1 MSERPDESAVA
12 IVGMACRFPG
22 ARNLEEYRSLLL
34 RAQSAVRCFDT
45 EAGGDD
51 PRHVPAGGELDDVDL
66 FDAEYF
72 GIAPA
77 DAAAMDPQQRLLLQE
92 AVHALEHAGRGAHAP
107 LDRVGVF
114 CGSGDNRYGALIE
127 ADGSRLPMGSS
138 AAALPLRVSYH
149 LGLRGPSVFVASLCS
164 TALTAVHLARRSLLA
179 GDCDLALA
187 GAVSVGL
194 PHERGYLAVDGG
206 VLSASG
212 VCRPFD
218 RDADGTVPGSGVGV
232 VVLRRLADALCDGDT
247 VHAVVRGSAL
257 NNDGGDRMS
266 FAAPTVTGQRDVL
279 LSAWADA
286 GVPPDTIG
294 YIEAHGTG
302 TPLGDPVELAALV
315 AARKRLGVTSP
326 CAVGS
331 VKSSLGHLDAAAGM
345 AGLIKAVLAVRDGT
359 IPGTVG
365 HRELNPAIDL
375 DGSGLRV
382 AVDTAPWPAADGP
395 RRAGVTA
402 LGVGGTNAHAVL
414 EQPSAVPVPAGGSGQ
429 PQVFPVSARSS
440 WSFDRSRAALVELLP
455 GLDGD
460 PAAATRLARSLQD
473 GRPPG
478 PLRRAWVAADTA
490 ELATAI
496 GADSGEPA
504 AGPLVLG
511 LEAGPCSGSGRS
523 AAGTDEVLSYFDGP
537 LALLDTLGGL
547 GVAPDALAVCGIG
560 EFAAFAFAG
569 AMDAQSARRY
579 AEYHATAVLAAQT
592 GGDLSAC
599 ERALAALDR
608 ELTSAGGLRA
618 LNVEIRSVTLGVV
631 LRAGDVPPAAHLLEV
646 SRAAV
651 LGGGA
656 AALPPEACAVTP
668 AAGDR
673 ARFLHLVA
681 HCWERGA
688 GVRWTALREP
698 DGPPRMAIPPYPFQP
713 TRHWHPAVPVRALP
727 VATGDAA
734 AGETAAADPG
744 SRRVRGATTVETVM
758 AIWCEVLGLPEVGSD
773 DDFFVLGGDSILAAQ
788 VLSRI
793 QEEFGTRIPLGDLLD
808 AQSPVEMTAL
818 VDTELESSRLY
829 RTLVD
834 APAEGVAWEEVEL

>member
-1 MSERPDESAVA
+1 MNELPDGSAVA

-22 ARNLEEYRSLLL
+22 AQDLEEYRNLLL
-34 RAQSAVRCFDT
+34 RAESAVRHFDDG
-45 EAGGDD
+45 AGGDD
-51 PRHVPAGGELDDVDL
+51 PRHVPVGGELEDVDH

-77 DAAAMDPQQRLLLQE
+77 EAAAMDPQQRLLLQE
-92 AVHALEHAGRGAHAP
+92 AVHALEHAGCGAHAP
-107 LDRVGVF
+107 LARVGVF
-114 CGSGDNRYGALIE
+114 CGSGDNRYGALITASGGE
-127 ADGSRLPMGSS
+127 LPMGTS

-187 GAVSVGL
+187 GAVAVGL
-194 PHERGYLAVDGG
+194 PHERGYLAADGG

-212 VCRPFD
+212 ACRPFD

-232 VVLRRLADALCDGDT
+232 VVLKRLADALRDGDT
-247 VHAVVRGSAL
+247 IHAVVRGSAL
-257 NNDGGDRMS
+257 NNDGAERLS
-266 FAAPTVTGQRDVL
+266 FAAPSVAGQRDAL
-279 LSAWADA
+279 LAAWADA
-286 GVPPDTIG
+286 GVPPDGIG

-315 AARKRLGVTSP
+315 AARKQVGVTSP

-345 AGLIKAVLAVRDGT
+345 AGLIKAVMAVRDGV

-365 HRELNPAIDL
+365 HQELNPEIDL

-382 AVDTAPWPAADGP
+382 AVGTTPWPAADGP
-395 RRAGVTA
+395 RRAGVSA
-402 LGVGGTNAHAVL
+402 LGVGGTNAHVVL
-414 EQPSAVPVPAGGSGQ
+414 EQPPAVPAPRGGGG
-429 PQVFPVSARSS
+429 PLVFPVSARSS

-455 GLDGD
+455 GLDGG
-460 PAAATRLARSLQD
+460 PTTAARLARSLQD

-478 PLRRAWVAADTA
+478 PLRRAWVAADAA

-496 GADSGEPA
+496 GTDSAEPA

-511 LEAGPCSGSGRS
+511 LEAGPWSGSGRP
-523 AAGTDEVLSYFDGP
+523 ATGADEVLSYFDGP
-537 LALLDTLGGL
+537 LAVLGSLGEL
-547 GVAPDALAVCGIG
+547 GVEPDALAACGIG

-569 AMDAQSARRY
+569 AIDAESARRC
-579 AEYHATAVLAAQT
+579 AEHHTAAVLAARA

-599 ERALAALDR
+599 ERALAALDT
-608 ELTSAGGLRA
+608 ELTSAAGRRA
-618 LNVEIRSVTLGVV
+618 LNVEVRSVTLGVV
-631 LRAGDVPPAAHLLEV
+631 LRAGDVPSTDYLVEV

-656 AALPPEACAVTP
+656 AVLPPEACPVTP
-668 AAGDR
+668 AAAGDR
-673 ARFLHLVA
+673 ARFLRLVA
-681 HCWERGA
+681 HCWQHGA
-688 GVRWTALREP
+688 DVRWAGLREA
-698 DGPPRMAIPPYPFQP
+698 DGPPPMAMAPYPFRP
-713 TRHWHPAVPVRALP
+713 TRHWHPAVPVDAP
-727 VATGDAA
+727 PEATGDTTS
-734 AGETAAADPG
+734 AGPG
-744 SRRVRGATTVETVM
+744 SHRGRGTSTVETVM
-758 AIWCEVLGLPEVGSD
+758 AIWCEVLGLPEVGAE
-773 DDFFVLGGDSILAAQ
+773 DDFFDLGGHSLLGAQ

-793 QEEFGTRIPLGDLLD
+793 QEEFGVRIPLGELLEGH
-808 AQSPVEMTAL
+808 SPREVAGL
-818 VDTELESSRLY
+818 VDAELEASLLY

-834 APAEGVAWEEVEL
+834 APAERVAWEEVEL

>member
-1 MSERPDESAVA
+1 MSERPDGSAVA

-22 ARNLEEYRSLLL
+22 ARDLEEYRDLLL
-34 RAQSAVRCFDT
+34 RAESAVQRFD
-45 EAGGDD
+45 AGADGDD
-51 PRHVPAGGELDDVDL
+51 PRHVPAGGELDGVDL

-77 DAAAMDPQQRLLLQE
+77 EAAAMDPQQRLLLQE

-107 LDRVGVF
+107 LGRVGVF
-114 CGSGDNRYGALIE
+114 CGSGDNRYGALI
-127 ADGSRLPMGSS
+127 AAAGDGLPMGTA

-179 GDCDLALA
+179 GDCDLAMA

-218 RDADGTVPGSGVGV
+218 READGTVPGSGVGV
-232 VVLRRLADALCDGDT
+232 VVLRRLADALRDGDT

-257 NNDGGDRMS
+257 NNDGADRLS
-266 FAAPTVTGQRDVL
+266 FAAPSVIGQRDVL

-286 GVPPDTIG
+286 GVPPEGIG

-302 TPLGDPVELAALV
+302 TPLGDPVEFAALA
-315 AARKRLGVTSP
+315 AARKLLGVTSP

-345 AGLIKAVLAVRDGT
+345 AGLIKAVLAVRDGVV
-359 IPGTVG
+359 PGTVG

-382 AVDTAPWPAADGP
+382 AVDTAPWPAVDGP

-402 LGVGGTNAHAVL
+402 LGVGGTNAHLVL
-414 EQPSAVPVPAGGSGQ
+414 EQSPAVPVPTGGGG

-455 GLDGD
+455 GLDGG
-460 PAAATRLARSLQD
+460 PTTTTRLACSLQD
-473 GRPPG
+473 GPAPG
-478 PLRRAWVAADTA
+478 RLRRAWVAADTA
-490 ELATAI
+490 GLAAAI

-511 LEAGPCSGSGRS
+511 LEAGPWSGGGQS
-523 AAGTDEVLSYFDGP
+523 AAGPDEVLSYFDGP
-537 LALLDTLGGL
+537 LALLDSLDGL
-547 GVAPDALAVCGIG
+547 GVEPDALAACGIG

-569 AMDAQSARRY
+569 AIDAQSARRY
-579 AEYHATAVLAAQT
+579 AGYHATAVLAARA

-599 ERALAALDR
+599 ERALTALDR
-608 ELTSAGGLRA
+608 ELTSAGELRA

-651 LGGGA
+651 LGGEA

-673 ARFLHLVA
+673 AQFLRLVA
-681 HCWERGA
+681 HCWEHGA
-688 GVRWTALREP
+688 DVRWTGLREP
-698 DGPPRMAIPPYPFQP
+698 DGLPRMAIPPYPFQP

-727 VATGDAA
+727 DAA
-734 AGETAAADPG
+734 GDTASAGAG
-744 SRRVRGATTVETVM
+744 SRRRPGATTVETVM
-758 AIWCEVLGLPEVGSD
+758 AIWCEVLGLPEVGPD
-773 DDFFVLGGDSILAAQ
+773 DDFFDLGGHSLLAAQ

-808 AQSPVEMTAL
+808 GQSPVDVAAL
-818 VDTELESSRLY
+818 VDAELESSRLY
-829 RTLVD
+829 RSLVD
-834 APAEGVAWEEVEL
+834 APAVGGAWEEVEL